1 MSSDQSPDQ
10 SPDQNP
16 DQNPDQSPDQ
26 NSTQNPEPA
35 SSNLSLPPGLGFR
48 ALLLKLLRGTIAL
61 SEKAVVK
68 LEQPGAE
75 EFDRRY
81 GVALG
86 KVRQFLPTQIN
97 EKLPDW
103 GLSGAI
109 AALTVLFFWTTTSVL
124 FPPRSIPT
132 PPTSPQPVAI
142 LPENPPVSSPK
153 VSPVPDLTPK
163 VPPEL
168 TPEISPPPV
177 AVLPDPAPT
186 TPELA
191 PEISPDAADSG
202 QVIAEDPV
210 ESLEPISEIA
220 PKLTPE
226 QVLIATIQDQVMQ
239 ITTGEPEGLIV
250 KIQPNFNESLLKVQ
264 VSQDWYNLSPEQQ
277 DQIAAGVEAR
287 SKDLDFRQLLLLD
300 PNNRL
305 VARKAVVGNGM
316 IILRRVLA

>member
-1 MSSDQSPDQ
+1 MSSDQNPDQ

-16 DQNPDQSPDQ
+16 DQSPDQ
-26 NSTQNPEPA
+26 TSTPTPEPV
-35 SSNLSLPPGLGFR
+35 SSSLTLPPATGIR
-48 ALLLKLLRGTIAL
+48 AVLLKLLRGTIAL
-61 SEKAVVK
+61 LEKAITK

-75 EFDRRY
+75 EIDRRY
-81 GVALG
+81 GAALG
-86 KVRQFLPTQIN
+86 KVREFLPTQVN

-109 AALTVLFFWTTTSVL
+109 AALTILFFWTTTSVL
-124 FPPRSIPT
+124 FPARSTPSPQNPPQPIATLPET
-132 PPTSPQPVAI
+132 PPTSS
-142 LPENPPVSSPK
+142 PE
-153 VSPVPDLTPK
+153 VSPVPDLTAE

-168 TPEISPPPV
+168 PPELPPEISPPV
-177 AVLPDPAPT
+177 APLPA
-186 TPELA
+186 PELA
-191 PEISPDAADSG
+191 PEPSSESSSESSSET
-202 QVIAEDPV
+202 AENPV
-210 ESLEPISEIA
+210 ENPVEIPA
-220 PKLTPE
+220 PVPELSPE
-226 QVLIATIQDQVMQ
+226 QVLIATIQNQVIE

-250 KIQPNFNESLLKVQ
+250 KIQPNFKESLLKVQ

-287 SKDLDFRQLLLLD
+287 SQNLDFRQLLLLD

>member
-1 MSSDQSPDQ
+1 MSS
-10 SPDQNP
+10 DQNP

-26 NSTQNPEPA
+26 SLDQNSTQNPEPA
-35 SSNLSLPPGLGFR
+35 SSSLSLPPATGFR

-61 SEKAVVK
+61 SEKAVIK

-81 GVALG
+81 GAALG

-142 LPENPPVSSPK
+142 LPENPPVSSPE
-153 VSPVPDLTPK
+153 VSPVPDLTTK
-163 VPPEL
+163 IPPEL
-168 TPEISPPPV
+168 TPEISPTPE
-177 AVLPDPAPT
+177 AALPDPAPT

-191 PEISPDAADSG
+191 PEISPDSADSG
-202 QVIAEDPV
+202 KVTAENPVI
-210 ESLEPISEIA
+210 LEPV

-226 QVLIATIQDQVMQ
+226 QVLIATIQDQVME
-239 ITTGEPEGLIV
+239 ITTGEPEGLII

-287 SKDLDFRQLLLLD
+287 SQDLDFRQLLLLD